1 MMRLKTRR
9 QILKI
14 GAKAS
19 LALLCPAPIL
29 AAIKTPSPPPRSL
42 SFYNT
47 HTQESLDVCYFKN
60 GKYDLNALAQ
70 INYILRDHRTGGI
83 RPIEKALLNFLAV
96 ITAYT
101 GSQNTFHVI
110 SGYRSAATNAMLRS
124 ITTGVA
130 KKSLHIV
137 GKAIDIRLPHYNTLA
152 LRDLCINLRHGGV
165 GYYSKHDFV
174 HLDIGQVRSWNS

>member
-1 MMRLKTRR
+1 MKPKTRR

-14 GAKAS
+14 GAKAT
-19 LALLCPAPIL
+19 LALLCPGPIF
-29 AAIKTPSPPPRSL
+29 AAVKPATPVPRSL

-47 HTQESLDVCYFKN
+47 HTQESLEVCYFKN
-60 GKYDLNALAQ
+60 GKYDLKALDQ

-83 RPIEKALLNFLAV
+83 CPIEKALLNFLATV
-96 ITAYT
+96 TAYT
-101 GSQNTFHVI
+101 GSHNIFHVI

-137 GKAIDIRLPHYNTLA
+137 GKAIDIRLPNYNTLA
-152 LRDLCINLRHGGV
+152 LRDLCINLHHGGV

-174 HLDIGQVRSWNS
+174 HLDIGQVRCWNS

>member
-1 MMRLKTRR
+1 MMKPKTRR

-14 GAKAS
+14 GAKAT
-19 LALLCPAPIL
+19 LALLCPLPTFAGIKP
-29 AAIKTPSPPPRSL
+29 AISAHRNL

-60 GKYDLNALAQ
+60 GKYDFKALAR

-83 RPIEKALLNFLAV
+83 RPIEIALLNLLTLVGAN
-96 ITAYT
+96 T
-101 GSQNTFHVI
+101 GSQSSFHVI

-137 GKAIDIRLPHYNTLA
+137 GKAIDIRLPNYNTLA
-152 LRDLCINLRHGGV
+152 LRDLCINLHHGGV

-174 HLDIGQVRSWNS
+174 HLDIGQVCSWNS